1 MYRIIS
7 LAVIALI
14 VVTLIIPTIDG
25 LQVKHVVEQEA
36 DESYHMLSSSEV
48 ASSSY
53 NMGLMNEGVMI
64 NQVYISL
71 RGANYLPIAVS
82 DTFMIVFE
90 SFDDHSYFKIQG
102 TIDEFDEMEVY
113 GEINLSNGVL
123 SVDLYQA
130 TILYHELCIL
140 SEDGTYGLFPGS
152 FNINPES
159 KVFVVASAAFDSSYY
174 WCTLFG
180 EFDSLVGVALTNSG
194 TVDVEAVLDLS
205 DNHNGSLRFSSYN
218 IEITSTHSGATHT
231 GTGHIETILAPKSY
245 YYYEK
250 SSQSIIW
257 GIIPLLLLIVPIV
270 YAARMITDRRD

>member
-25 LQVKHVVEQEA
+25 LQTKHVVEQEA

-53 NMGLMNEGVMI
+53 NMGLMDEGVVI
-64 NQVYISL
+64 NQVYIPL
-71 RGANYLPIAVS
+71 RGVNYLPIAVS

-90 SFDDHSYFKIQG
+90 SLDDLSYFRIQG
-102 TIDEFDEMEVY
+102 TIEEFDDMEVY
-113 GEINLSNGVL
+113 AEINLSNGVL

-140 SEDGTYGLFPGS
+140 SEDGTYGLFSGS

-159 KVFVVASAAFDSSYY
+159 KVFVVAAAAFDSLY
-174 WCTLFG
+174 L
-180 EFDSLVGVALTNSG
+180 SL
-194 TVDVEAVLDLS
+194 
-205 DNHNGSLRFSSYN
+205 
-218 IEITSTHSGATHT
+218 I
-231 GTGHIETILAPKSY
+231 HI
-245 YYYEK
+245 
-250 SSQSIIW
+250 
-257 GIIPLLLLIVPIV
+257 
-270 YAARMITDRRD
+270 